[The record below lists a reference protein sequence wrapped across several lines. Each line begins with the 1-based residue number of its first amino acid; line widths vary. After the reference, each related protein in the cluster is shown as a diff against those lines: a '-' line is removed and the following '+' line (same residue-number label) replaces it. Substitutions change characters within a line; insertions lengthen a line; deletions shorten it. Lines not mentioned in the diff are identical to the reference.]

1 MSNVYHPE
9 SSNPGTQYPPPGSL
23 PGSLAEG
30 AEEMSDALRG
40 VNNEPAKLRVRE
52 LLPLFLSQLTVFMA
66 LVVPIGFSLAVKIG
80 AIDPAN
86 KDAVL
91 AMAIGIAGTIVLF
104 TNPLA
109 GVLSDRTRSRFGRRR
124 PWLIVGLVLGTVGSV
139 ILGLSSTSFVLII
152 GWSIALTGYGMFNQT
167 VLTYLGDRLP
177 ESQRGKVMGINGAL
191 TQIGPI
197 LGIVLAG
204 MFATQLGLMFLVP
217 AAIAVL
223 GSVWFIAVMKD
234 SKFEGELPAFQLTSL
249 TRGFYFNPRKHPNFG
264 WVILS
269 KILVF
274 VYIAFTSLYG
284 VYLMMSRLGL
294 DAAEVSALFAAISM
308 GGIVFATA
316 GAVGGGLLSDK
327 FHARKPFL
335 IIAACMLAVSAVTI
349 GTAASIPQFVIG
361 SLISSLG
368 IGIYGSVDQALA
380 LDTLPSEE
388 NENGRYLSIFGLAN
402 ALPQAVGPFL
412 AGAVLSFAGGD
423 YTWVYFVAAGFAILG
438 ALTIIPIRTSRKSAQ
453 PATASLEVPAS

>member
-1 MSNVYHPE
+1 MSNPNHPE
-9 SSNPGTQYPPPGSL
+9 STNPGTQFPQPGSL

-40 VNNEPAKLRVRE
+40 VNNEPAKLPVRE
-52 LLPLFLSQLTVFMA
+52 LIPLFLAQLTIFMA

-91 AMAIGIAGTIVLF
+91 AMAIGIAGTLVLF
-104 TNPLA
+104 TNPIV

-124 PWLIVGLVLGTVGSV
+124 PWLIVGLILGTVGSV
-139 ILGLSSTSFVLII
+139 ILGMSSTAFVLII
-152 GWSIALTGYGMFNQT
+152 GWCIALAGYGMFNQT

-177 ESQRGKVMGINGAL
+177 ESQRGKVMGINGTL

-197 LGIVLAG
+197 VGIVLAG
-204 MFATQLGLMFLVP
+204 AFATQLGLMFLVP

-234 SKFEGELPAFQLTSL
+234 EKIEGEPAAFQFTSL
-249 TRGFYFNPRKHPNFG
+249 TRGFYFNPRKHTNFG

-269 KILVF
+269 KILVYI
-274 VYIAFTSLYG
+274 YIAFTSLYG
-284 VYLMMSRLGL
+284 VYLMMARLGL
-294 DAAEVSALFAAISM
+294 DAAEVSSLFAVMSI
-308 GGIVFATA
+308 GGIVLGAA
-316 GAVGGGLLSDK
+316 GAMGGGFLSDR

-335 IIAACMLAVSAVTI
+335 IFAAGSLALSAVVL
-349 GTAASIPQFVIG
+349 GTATSIPQFFIG
-361 SLISSLG
+361 GLLSSLG
-368 IGIYGSVDQALA
+368 LGLYGSVDQALA

-388 NENGRYLSIFGLAN
+388 NENGRYLSVFGLAN

-423 YTWVYFVAAGFAILG
+423 YTWVYFVAAGFAVLG
-438 ALTIIPIRTSRKSAQ
+438 ALTIIPIKISRKPSESAL
-453 PATASLEVPAS
+453 ASLEVPAS